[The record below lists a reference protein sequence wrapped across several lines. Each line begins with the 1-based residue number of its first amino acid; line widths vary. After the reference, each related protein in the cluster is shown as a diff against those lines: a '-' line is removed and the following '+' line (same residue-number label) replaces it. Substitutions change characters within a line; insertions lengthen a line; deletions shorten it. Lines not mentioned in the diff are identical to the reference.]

1 MTQKS
6 KPVLLIEDDNV
17 DAMMVKRA
25 FEELRITN
33 PLVHLISGEEGLE
46 YLKDGNNEKP
56 DLILLDLNMP
66 KMSGIEFL
74 KIIKA
79 DEALRKIPVAVLTIS
94 KEEQD
99 IVESFRLGAAGYI
112 VKPVDYG
119 KFAEAIRIINQY
131 WAMSRLPSE
140 R

>member
-17 DAMMVKRA
+17 DAMTVERA

-33 PLVHLISGEEGLE
+33 PLVHLVSGEEGLE

-56 DLILLDLNMP
+56 DLILLDLDMP

-74 KIIKA
+74 RIIKA
-79 DEALRKIPVAVLTIS
+79 DEALYQAKQTGRNQVVIQKIT
-94 KEEQD
+94 
-99 IVESFRLGAAGYI
+99 
-112 VKPVDYG
+112 
-119 KFAEAIRIINQY
+119 N
-131 WAMSRLPSE
+131 
-140 R
+140 